1 LLHSFVT
8 SQAELVQEE
17 YSGVQ
22 VFQEVEQVFDNPEID
37 LIIVA
42 SPNHT
47 HYDYAEKALM
57 AGKHVIV
64 EKPFT
69 VTVSEAERLIELAES
84 NYLILAPFQNRRWD
98 GDFLTVRKIIE
109 EGTLGEI
116 LYFESHFDRFRP
128 QYERVQWKNEQLS
141 GNGILYDLGRI

>member
-1 LLHSFVT
+1 M
-8 SQAELVQEE
+8 QEE

>member
-1 LLHSFVT
+1 MHSFVT

>member
-1 LLHSFVT
+1 MLHSFVT